1 MIFDPIL
8 DIFRGKA
15 VTIPPMDGAFRPN
28 TALDKADVLL
38 EIGAPDNLAFDGAHL
53 LFSSGGDV
61 LTLAPGSDA
70 PERVERLP
78 ATVTAMAAGPD
89 RALAIACDDG
99 SIVIDGG
106 KHADKRLTPAS
117 LGNLACPTALAFDGA
132 DHLLVAQG
140 SGRHRAS
147 DWAVD
152 LMEKNAGGSLWRVNL
167 ESGAAQRLA
176 GDLAFPYGILIQGER
191 IVVAESWRHRLIA
204 IPRQGGAPQP
214 LLTKLPGYPARL
226 APASDGGAWLALFAP
241 RNRLIEFVLLESDY
255 RAAMMREI
263 EREHWIAPALTS
275 GSSFLEPLQSGGVK
289 TMGIHKP
296 WSPSRSYGLVVRLD
310 AALQPVASFHS
321 RANGRRHGITS
332 VIEAGGQVLAASQ
345 GSNAILAIDP
355 RPEAG
360 A

>member
-1 MIFDPIL
+1 
-8 DIFRGKA
+8 
-15 VTIPPMDGAFRPN
+15 MDGAFRPN
-28 TALDKADVLL
+28 TALDEAEVVL
-38 EIGAPDNLAFDGAHL
+38 EVGAPDNLAFDGVHL

-61 LTLAPGSDA
+61 LSLLPGSDA
-70 PERVERLP
+70 PERVERLST
-78 ATVTAMAAGPD
+78 TVTALAAGPD

-106 KHADKRLTPAS
+106 RHADRRLTPAS

-140 SGRHRAS
+140 SARHRAT

-152 LMEKNAGGSLWRVNL
+152 LMEKNAGGSLWRIDL

-176 GDLAFPYGILIQGER
+176 DGLAFPYGILIQGER
-191 IVVAESWRHRLIA
+191 IVVAESWRHALIA

-226 APASDGGAWLALFAP
+226 APAAGGGAWLALFAP
-241 RNRLIEFVLLESDY
+241 RNRLIEFVLLEHDY
-255 RAAMMREI
+255 RAAMMRETA
-263 EREHWIAPALTS
+263 REHWIAPALAS
-275 GSSFLEPLQSGGVK
+275 GASFLEPLQSGGVK

-310 AALQPVASFHS
+310 ADLRPVASYHS
-321 RANGRRHGITS
+321 RANGQRHGITS
-332 VIEAGGQVLAASQ
+332 VIEAGGQLLAASQ
-345 GSNAILAIDP
+345 GGNVILAIDAHA
-355 RPEAG
+355 EAG

>member
-8 DIFRGKA
+8 DLFRGKA
-15 VTIPPMDGAFRPN
+15 VTIPPMDGALRPN
-28 TALDKADVLL
+28 TALDEADVVL
-38 EIGAPDNLAFDGAHL
+38 EVGAPDNLAFDGAQL

-61 LTLAPGSDA
+61 LSLAPGSDT

-106 KHADKRLTPAS
+106 KHADKKLTPTS
-117 LGNLACPTALAFDGA
+117 LGNLACPTALAFDGP

-140 SGRHRAS
+140 SARHRAT

-152 LMEKNAGGSLWRVNL
+152 LMEKNAGGSLWRVDL
-167 ESGAAQRLA
+167 DTGAGQRLA
-176 GDLAFPYGILIQGER
+176 GDLAFPYGILVQDER
-191 IVVAESWRHRLIA
+191 IVVAESWRHRLVA

-241 RNRLIEFVLLESDY
+241 RNRLIEFVLLENDY
-255 RAAMMREI
+255 RTAMMREI
-263 EREHWIAPALTS
+263 ERPHWIAPALAS
-275 GSSFLEPLQSGGVK
+275 NASFLEPLQSGGVK

-310 AALQPVASFHS
+310 AALQPVASYHS

-332 VIEAGGQVLAASQ
+332 VIEAGGQVLAAAQ
-345 GSNAILAIDP
+345 GGNAILAIDT
-355 RPEAG
+355 RAEAG